1 MKYKQFI
8 AELEAGKIT
17 SVYLFEGE
25 EGYLK
30 EKALKKLKKRIISS
44 EYEEFNYERFS
55 GANISASQII
65 ESANTFPLQAK
76 NRLVVVEEIDKLSD
90 EAQRA
95 LGRYLD
101 SPVGTTCLV
110 CTGEKLDKRKRL
122 YKTFLEKGKVV
133 SFYPLWEGEVMAWI
147 KGKIEKEGK
156 RISSQALLC
165 FKSRV
170 GNDLR
175 ELNNEIEKLVL
186 YTHPKRVIE
195 KEDVEAAAGEGK
207 GMGVFDLTR
216 AVREKALSRA
226 LFILCRLL
234 EKGEQ
239 PLRIHSLVTREM
251 RILLRIKE
259 KEGKISSQEACSII
273 FRPKSYYS
281 QFYTN
286 ITAEYIQAVR
296 KFNLSQLVAAFKY
309 LVETEASIKTGKKEP
324 AIAIEMMILRILQP

>member
-30 EKALKKLKKRIISS
+30 EEALKKLKKRIISP
-44 EYEEFNYERFS
+44 EYKEFNYERFS

-76 NRLVVVEEIDKLSD
+76 KRLVVVEEVDKLSD
-90 EAQRA
+90 EDQRA

-101 SPVGTTCLV
+101 NPVGTTCLV

-156 RISSQALLC
+156 RISSQALLY
-165 FKSRV
+165 FKDRV

-195 KEDVEAAAGEGK
+195 KEDVEEAVGEGK

-234 EKGEQ
+234 EKGEE

-251 RILLRIKE
+251 RILLKIKE
-259 KEGKISSQEACSII
+259 KEGKISSQEACSVI

-286 ITAEYIQAVR
+286 IAAEYIQAVR
-296 KFNLSQLVAAFKY
+296 KFSLSQLVTAFKY
-309 LVETEASIKTGKKEP
+309 LVETEASIKTGREEP
-324 AIAIEMMILRILQP
+324 AIAIERMILGILQG

>member
-30 EKALKKLKKRIISS
+30 EEALKNLKKRIISP
-44 EYEEFNYERFS
+44 EYKEFNYERFS

-76 NRLVVVEEIDKLSD
+76 KRLVVVEEVDKLSD
-90 EAQRA
+90 EDQRA

-101 SPVGTTCLV
+101 NPVGTTCLV

-156 RISSQALLC
+156 RISSQALLY
-165 FKSRV
+165 FKDRV

-195 KEDVEAAAGEGK
+195 KEDVEEAVGEGK

-234 EKGEQ
+234 EKGEE

-251 RILLRIKE
+251 RILLKIKE
-259 KEGKISSQEACSII
+259 KEGKISSQEACSVI

-286 ITAEYIQAVR
+286 IAAEYIQAVR
-296 KFNLSQLVAAFKY
+296 KFSLSQLVTAFKY
-309 LVETEASIKTGKKEP
+309 LVETEASIKTGREEP
-324 AIAIEMMILRILQP
+324 AIAIERMILGILQG